1 MKLSYKLFLS
11 YVFVVLVA
19 LLVLATATA
28 FVAPANFS
36 QQITHMQGNG
46 SGMMGQRMVELD
58 TELKAGFQDAVNNAL
73 ILAGIVAILTAM
85 GVSWFVSQRIINPIR
100 SLVALSQR
108 IASGHY
114 EQRLHLN
121 TRDELGEL
129 VDSFNRMT
137 QALANTEAMRVQLL
151 GDVSHELKTP
161 LASIKGY
168 MEALQDGVLLATP
181 DMFELIHR
189 EADRLQRL
197 VDDLQQL
204 SRTEAGQVSMDIQAH
219 KSDEIVQP
227 VIDRMRPQFNEKGVM
242 LYVDVPQTLPE
253 VRADSDRISQV
264 LTNLV
269 GNALQYTDSGGEVR
283 ITAIYDKGFVRFSVT
298 DTGCGLAVTNLDMV
312 FQRFYRV
319 DKSRS
324 RASGGSGIGLTLAK
338 HLVEAQGGDISAT
351 SAGIGKGSQ
360 FIFTLPTV

>member
-28 FVAPANFS
+28 WLAPANFA
-36 QQITHMQGNG
+36 QQMTHMQGNG
-46 SGMMGQRMVELD
+46 AGMRGQRMIELD
-58 TELKAGFQDAVNNAL
+58 AGLKAGFQDAVNNAL
-73 ILAGIVAILTAM
+73 ILAGTAAILTAM

-100 SLVALSQR
+100 SLVVLSQR
-108 IASGHY
+108 IANGHY
-114 EQRLHLN
+114 EQRLHLD
-121 TRDELGEL
+121 THDELGEL

-137 QALANTEAMRVQLL
+137 QSLANTEAMRVQLL
-151 GDVSHELKTP
+151 GDVTHELKTP

-168 MEALQDGVLLATP
+168 MEALQDGVLPVTP
-181 DMFELIHR
+181 ETFQLIHQ

-197 VDDLQQL
+197 VQDLQQL
-204 SRTEAGQVSMDIQAH
+204 SQTEAGRVSMDIQTH
-219 KSDEIVQP
+219 KPYEIVQA
-227 VIDRMRPQFNEKGVM
+227 VIERMRPQFNEKDI
-242 LYVDVPQTLPE
+242 LLDVDVPQTLPE
-253 VRADSDRISQV
+253 MRADRDRTAQV

-269 GNALQYTDSGGEVR
+269 GNALQYTDSGGEVH
-283 ITAIYDKGFVRFSVT
+283 ITALYDHGFVCFTVI
-298 DTGCGLAVTNLDMV
+298 DTGCGLATTDLDLI

-338 HLVEAQGGDISAT
+338 HLIEAQGGEISVT
-351 SAGIGKGSQ
+351 STGVGKGSQ
-360 FIFTLPTV
+360 FTFTLPTV

>member
-28 FVAPANFS
+28 WLAPANFA
-36 QQITHMQGNG
+36 QQMTHMQGNG
-46 SGMMGQRMVELD
+46 AGMMGQRMIELD
-58 TELKAGFQDAVNNAL
+58 TELKAGFQDALNNAL
-73 ILAGIVAILTAM
+73 ILAGIAAILTAM

-100 SLVALSQR
+100 LLVGLSQR

-114 EQRLHLN
+114 EQRLHLD

-137 QALANTEAMRVQLL
+137 QSLANTEAMRVQLL
-151 GDVSHELKTP
+151 GDVTHELKTP

-168 MEALQDGVLLATP
+168 MEALQDGVLPVTP
-181 DMFELIHR
+181 ETFQLIHQ
-189 EADRLQRL
+189 EADRLERL
-197 VDDLQQL
+197 VRDLQQL
-204 SRTEAGQVSMDIQAH
+204 SQTEAGQVSMNIQDH
-219 KSDEIVQP
+219 KPDGIVQG
-227 VIDRMRPQFNEKGVM
+227 VIDRMRPQFNEKGI
-242 LYVDVPQTLPE
+242 LLHVDVPQILPE
-253 VRADSDRISQV
+253 VRADRDRTAQV
-264 LTNLV
+264 LTNLI
-269 GNALQYTDSGGEVR
+269 GNALQYTNSGGEVR
-283 ITAIYDKGFVRFSVT
+283 ITAISDHGYVRFTVA
-298 DTGCGLAVTNLDMV
+298 DTGCGLAATDLNLV

-338 HLVEAQGGDISAT
+338 HLIEAQGGDISAT
-351 SAGIGKGSQ
+351 SAGVGKGSQ
-360 FIFTLPTV
+360 FTFTLPTV

>member
-28 FVAPANFS
+28 WLAPANFA
-36 QQITHMQGNG
+36 QQMTHMQGNG
-46 SGMMGQRMVELD
+46 AGMMGQRMIALD
-58 TELKAGFQDAVNNAL
+58 AELKVGFQDAVNNAL
-73 ILAGIVAILTAM
+73 ILAGIAAILTAI

-100 SLVALSQR
+100 SLVVLSQR
-108 IASGHY
+108 IANGHY
-114 EQRLHLN
+114 EQRLHLD

-151 GDVSHELKTP
+151 GDVTHELKTP

-168 MEALQDGVLLATP
+168 MEALQDGVLPVTAET
-181 DMFELIHR
+181 FQLIHQ

-197 VDDLQQL
+197 VHDLQQL
-204 SRTEAGQVSMDIQAH
+204 SQTEAGQVVMDIQDH
-219 KSDEIVQP
+219 KPDGIVQA
-227 VIDRMRPQFNEKGVM
+227 VIERMRPQFHEKGIT
-242 LYVDVPQTLPE
+242 LYVDVPQTLSE
-253 VRADSDRISQV
+253 VRADRDRTAQV
-264 LTNLV
+264 LTNLI

-283 ITAIYDKGFVRFSVT
+283 ITALYDDGFVRFSVT
-298 DTGCGLAVTNLDMV
+298 DTGCGLAPADLDRV

-338 HLVEAQGGDISAT
+338 HLIETQGGDISAT

-360 FIFTLPTV
+360 FTFTLPTV

>member
-19 LLVLATATA
+19 LLVLAIATA
-28 FVAPANFS
+28 FVAPANFA
-36 QQITHMQGNG
+36 QQMTHMQGNG
-46 SGMMGQRMVELD
+46 AGMMGQHIVELEA
-58 TELKAGFQDAVNNAL
+58 ELQVGFQDAVNNAL
-73 ILAGIVAILTAM
+73 ILAGIAAILTAM

-100 SLVALSQR
+100 SLVVLSQR
-108 IASGHY
+108 IANGHY
-114 EQRLHLN
+114 EQRLQLD

-137 QALANTEAMRVQLL
+137 QSLANTEAMRVQLL

-168 MEALQDGVLLATP
+168 MEALQDGVLPVTP
-181 DMFELIHR
+181 ETFQLIHQ

-204 SRTEAGQVSMDIQAH
+204 SRTEAGQVSMNIQTH
-219 KSDEIVQP
+219 KPDEIVQA
-227 VIDRMRPQFNEKGVM
+227 VIERMRPQFHEKGIQ
-242 LYVDVPQTLPE
+242 LHVDVPQTLPE
-253 VRADSDRISQV
+253 VRADRDRTAQV
-264 LTNLV
+264 LTNLI
-269 GNALQYTDSGGEVR
+269 GNALQYTASGGEVR
-283 ITAIYDKGFVRFSVT
+283 VTALSEHGFVRFSVT
-298 DTGCGLAVTNLDMV
+298 DTGCGLAATDLDRV

-338 HLVEAQGGDISAT
+338 HLIEAQGGDISVT
-351 SAGIGKGSQ
+351 SAGLGKGSQ
-360 FIFTLPTV
+360 FTFTLPTV